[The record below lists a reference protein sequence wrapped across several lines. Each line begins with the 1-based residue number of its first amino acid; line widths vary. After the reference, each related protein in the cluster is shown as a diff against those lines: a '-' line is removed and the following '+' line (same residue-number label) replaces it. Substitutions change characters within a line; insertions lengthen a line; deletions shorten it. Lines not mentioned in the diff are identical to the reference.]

1 MDPSAAAKAAPAAP
15 PTGNAADHV
24 LLIPPDHPPP
34 HAGNNQQP
42 NPETPKPSQNPE
54 KPPPPVS
61 SPARPPLPPA
71 LLRRRSS
78 IAKPKSRFAEPPTP
92 PHPADSSSSQ
102 PSPVHPFAAGAA
114 ASQAATPT
122 HRTAATPA
130 GVSTP
135 HTPADADDDEDLFRN
150 RDGSRSPAAAARCR
164 RRARVGLELSVLVL
178 VLALLVVSV
187 VVRPLRGRVL
197 WDLEI
202 WKWCVMVAAVF
213 SGHLLSVWLVTLIV
227 FAVERNFLLRTKVL
241 YFVFG
246 LRKSFQ
252 VCLWLALVLVAWSQL
267 FDQEGVAGRSRK
279 TGRILNYVSRFLA
292 SVLIGSVIWL
302 VKTFLMKLVASTF
315 HRKTFFDR
323 IQESVFHQ
331 YVLQTL
337 SGPPL
342 MELAE
347 NVGREG
353 SGLGRVSF
361 SRAKEEKE
369 KGVPEVIDVVKLRRM
384 SQEKV
389 SAWTMRGLITAIRS
403 SRLSTISNTI
413 ESFNDVDA
421 MEQKD
426 KEINS
431 EWEAKA
437 AAHAIFKN
445 VARPGYKHIEEVDL
459 LRFLTK
465 EEVDLVIPLFE
476 GALETGKIK
485 KSALKNWVVKAYL
498 DRKSLAHSLNDT
510 KTAVMQLH
518 NLISVIVVIIIIII
532 TLLLMGIA
540 TTKILVV
547 ISSQILVVVFI
558 FGNACKTVFEA
569 LIFVF
574 IMHPFDVGDRC
585 VIDGTQMTVE
595 EMNILTTVFLKNDNE
610 KVYYPNSVL
619 STKPISNFYRSPNM
633 YDTIDFAIDV
643 STSVESIGALKS
655 KIKGYLESKPTHWHP
670 VHTVNLKDILDVNK
684 INMSLSVQ
692 HTMNFQNIR
701 EKSIRRSELVMELKK
716 IFEEMSIRY
725 HLLPQKVELTYVGPN
740 PLPMPAAHTR

>member
-1 MDPSAAAKAAPAAP
+1 MDPSAAKAAAAP
-15 PTGNAADHV
+15 PSGNAADHV
-24 LLIPPDHPPP
+24 LLIPPDRPPTP
-34 HAGNNQQP
+34 PRAPTGSQQP
-42 NPETPKPSQNPE
+42 NAAAAEGPRPSQNPE
-54 KPPPPVS
+54 KPLPPVS

-78 IAKPKSRFAEPPTP
+78 IGRPKSRFAEPPTP
-92 PHPADSSSSQ
+92 PHPDSAH
-102 PSPVHPFAAGAA
+102 PSPVHPAAA
-114 ASQAATPT
+114 ASAASLAATPT
-122 HRTAATPA
+122 HRVAAA

-135 HTPADADDDEDLFRN
+135 HTPAEADDDEDLFRN
-150 RDGSRSPAAAARCR
+150 RDGSRSRAAAARCR

-178 VLALLVVSV
+178 FLALLVVSLV
-187 VVRPLRGRVL
+187 ARPLRGRVL
-197 WDLEI
+197 WGLEI
-202 WKWCVMVAAVF
+202 WKWCVMVTAVF
-213 SGHLLSVWLVTLIV
+213 SGHLLSHWLVTLIV
-227 FAVERNFLLRTKVL
+227 FVVERNFLLRTKVL

-246 LRKSFQ
+246 LKKSFQ
-252 VCLWLALVLVAWSQL
+252 VFLWLALVLIAWSQL
-267 FDQEGVAGRSRK
+267 FDQGAGRSRK
-279 TGRILNYVSRFLA
+279 TARILNNVSMFLA

-342 MELAE
+342 MQLAE

-361 SRAKEEKE
+361 STAKEEKD
-369 KGVPEVIDVVKLRRM
+369 KGVPEVIDVAELRRM
-384 SQEKV
+384 TPEKV

-413 ESFNDVDA
+413 ETFDDVDA
-421 MEQKD
+421 MSKD

-437 AAHAIFKN
+437 AAYAIFKN

-476 GALETGKIK
+476 GAPETGKIK

-518 NLISVIVVIIIIII
+518 NLISVIVVIIIIVV

-540 TTKILVV
+540 TTKILLV
-547 ISSQILVVVFI
+547 ISSQLLVVAFI
-558 FGNACKTVFEA
+558 FGNSCKTVFEA

-585 VIDGTQMTVE
+585 VVDGTQMIVE

-643 STSVESIGALKS
+643 STSIESIGALNS
-655 KIKGYLESKPTHWHP
+655 KIKGYLDSKPTHWHP

-701 EKSIRRSELVMELKK
+701 EKNIRRSELVMELKR

-740 PLPMPAAHTR
+740 PLPMAVAHTR

>member
-1 MDPSAAAKAAPAAP
+1 MDPSSAKAAAAAP
-15 PTGNAADHV
+15 VPPSGNAADHV
-24 LLIPPDHPPP
+24 LLIPPDHHPPP
-34 HAGNNQQP
+34 QPHASNNPQQHP
-42 NPETPKPSQNPE
+42 AQNPE
-54 KPPPPVS
+54 KPPPAAVS
-61 SPARPPLPPA
+61 SPSRPPRSPA

-78 IAKPKSRFAEPPTP
+78 IAKPKSRFVEPPTP
-92 PHPADSSSSQ
+92 THPDSTH
-102 PSPVHPFAAGAA
+102 PSPAHP
-114 ASQAATPT
+114 SSAATPT
-122 HRTAATPA
+122 HRAAAA
-130 GVSTP
+130 GVVSTP
-135 HTPADADDDEDLFRN
+135 HTPAEPDEEDDLFRN
-150 RDGSRSPAAAARCR
+150 RDGSSTRASAARCR
-164 RRARVGLELSVLVL
+164 KRARLGLEVLVL
-178 VLALLVVSV
+178 VLFLALLIVSRLV
-187 VVRPLRGRVL
+187 PQLKGQML
-197 WDLEI
+197 WGLEI
-202 WKWCVMVAAVF
+202 WKWCVMVTAVF
-213 SGHLLSVWLVTLIV
+213 SGHLLSHWIVTLIV
-227 FAVERNFLLRTKVL
+227 FVVERNFLLRTKVL

-246 LRKSFQ
+246 LKKSFQ
-252 VCLWLALVLVAWSQL
+252 VCLWLALVLIAWSQL
-267 FDQEGVAGRSRK
+267 FDRGGVGRSAK
-279 TGRILNYVSRFLA
+279 TARILNYVSMFLA
-292 SVLIGSVIWL
+292 SVLIGSAIWL

-337 SGPPL
+337 SGPPV

-361 SRAKEEKE
+361 SRAKEE

-389 SAWTMRGLITAIRS
+389 SAWTMRKLITAIRS
-403 SRLSTISNTI
+403 SGLSTISNTI
-413 ESFNDVDA
+413 ESFDDVDG

-431 EWEAKA
+431 EWEAKVA
-437 AAHAIFKN
+437 AYAIFKN

-476 GALETGKIK
+476 GASETGKIK

-518 NLISVIVVIIIIII
+518 NLISVIVIVIIIIV

-540 TTKILVV
+540 TTKILLV
-547 ISSQILVVVFI
+547 ISSQLVVVVFI

-610 KVYYPNSVL
+610 KIYYPNSVL

-655 KIKGYLESKPTHWHP
+655 KIKGYLESKPTHWNP

-701 EKSIRRSELVMELKK
+701 EKNIRRSELVMELKK
-716 IFEEMSIRY
+716 IFEEMSIQY
-725 HLLPQKVELTYVGPN
+725 HLLPQKVELSYVGQN
-740 PLPMPAAHTR
+740 PLPMAVAHTR

>member
-1 MDPSAAAKAAPAAP
+1 MDPSTAKAAAP
-15 PTGNAADHV
+15 PNNADHV
-24 LLIPPDHPPP
+24 LHIQPDNLPPP
-34 HAGNNQQP
+34 HPSNNQQP
-42 NPETPKPSQNPE
+42 NPPPPETPKLSQNPE
-54 KPPPPVS
+54 KPPAS
-61 SPARPPLPPA
+61 SPSRPPLPPA

-78 IAKPKSRFAEPPTP
+78 IAKPKSRFVEPPTP
-92 PHPADSSSSQ
+92 MHPDSAH
-102 PSPVHPFAAGAA
+102 PSPVHPAATAA
-114 ASQAATPT
+114 ASLTATPT
-122 HRTAATPA
+122 HRAAS
-130 GVSTP
+130 VSTP
-135 HTPADADDDEDLFRN
+135 HTPAEADDDEDIFRN
-150 RDGSRSPAAAARCR
+150 KDGSRAPASAARCR
-164 RRARVGLELSVLVL
+164 RRVRLGLELCVLVL
-178 VLALLVVSV
+178 FVGLLVVSL
-187 VVRPLRGRVL
+187 VVRPLQGRVL
-197 WDLEI
+197 WGLEI
-202 WKWCVMVAAVF
+202 WKWCVMVTAVF
-213 SGHLLSVWLVTLIV
+213 SGHLLSQWLVTLIV
-227 FAVERNFLLRTKVL
+227 FVVERNFLLRTKVL

-246 LRKSFQ
+246 LKKSFQ
-252 VCLWLALVLVAWSQL
+252 VCLWLALVLIAWSQL
-267 FDQEGVAGRSRK
+267 FDSEVGRSRK
-279 TGRILNYVSRFLA
+279 TARTLNYVSRFLA
-292 SVLIGSVIWL
+292 SMLIGSVIWL
-302 VKTFLMKLVASTF
+302 VKTFLMKVVASTF

-353 SGLGRVSF
+353 SGLGRVSIG
-361 SRAKEEKE
+361 RAKED

-413 ESFNDVDA
+413 ESFDDVDG

-437 AAHAIFKN
+437 AAYAIFKN
-445 VARPGYKHIEEVDL
+445 VAKPSYKHIEEVDL
-459 LRFLTK
+459 LRFFTK
-465 EEVDLVIPLFE
+465 EEVHLVIPMFE
-476 GALETGKIK
+476 GAPETGKIK

-518 NLISVIVVIIIIII
+518 NLISVIVIIIIII
-532 TLLLMGIA
+532 VTLLLMGIA

-547 ISSQILVVVFI
+547 ISSQLLVAGFI

-585 VIDGTQMTVE
+585 VIDGTQMIVE
-595 EMNILTTVFLKNDNE
+595 EMNILTTVLLKNDNE
-610 KVYYPNSVL
+610 KIYYPNSVL

-643 STSVESIGALKS
+643 STSVESIGALRS

-701 EKSIRRSELVMELKK
+701 EKNIRRSELVMELKK

-725 HLLPQKVELTYVGPN
+725 HLLPQKVELTYVGSN
-740 PLPMPAAHTR
+740 PLPMGPSHTR

>member
-1 MDPSAAAKAAPAAP
+1 MDQSTAKAAAAS
-15 PTGNAADHV
+15 NNADHV
-24 LLIPPDHPPP
+24 LVIPPGHPPP
-34 HAGNNQQP
+34 LHPRNNQQP
-42 NPETPKPSQNPE
+42 ETPKLSQNPE
-54 KPPPPVS
+54 KPLPTS
-61 SPARPPLPPA
+61 SPSRPPLPPA
-71 LLRRRSS
+71 ALRRRSS
-78 IAKPKSRFAEPPTP
+78 IAKPKSRFVEPPTP
-92 PHPADSSSSQ
+92 THPHSAH
-102 PSPVHPFAAGAA
+102 PSPVHPAAA
-114 ASQAATPT
+114 ASLTATPT
-122 HRTAATPA
+122 HRAAGGSTPA
-130 GVSTP
+130 AEV
-135 HTPADADDDEDLFRN
+135 DDDEDLFRN
-150 RDGSRSPAAAARCR
+150 KDGSRAPASAARCR
-164 RRARVGLELSVLVL
+164 RRARLGVELCVLVL
-178 VLALLVVSV
+178 FLGLLLVSLV
-187 VVRPLRGRVL
+187 VAPLQGRVL
-197 WDLEI
+197 WGLEV
-202 WKWCVMVAAVF
+202 WKWCVMVITVF
-213 SGHLLSVWLVTLIV
+213 SGHLLSQWLVTLIV
-227 FAVERNFLLRTKVL
+227 FVIERNFLLRTKVL

-246 LRKSFQ
+246 LKKSFQ
-252 VCLWLALVLVAWSQL
+252 VCLWLALVLIAWSQL
-267 FDQEGVAGRSRK
+267 FDSEVGRSRK
-279 TGRILNYVSRFLA
+279 TARILNYVSRFLA
-292 SVLIGSVIWL
+292 SMLIGSVIWL
-302 VKTFLMKLVASTF
+302 VKTFLMKVVASTF
-315 HRKTFFDR
+315 HRKAFFDR

-353 SGLGRVSF
+353 SGLGRVSI
-361 SRAKEEKE
+361 SRAKEE

-389 SAWTMRGLITAIRS
+389 SAWTMRGLITTIRS

-413 ESFNDVDA
+413 ESSFDDVDGI
-421 MEQKD
+421 EQKD

-431 EWEAKA
+431 KWEAEDA
-437 AAHAIFKN
+437 AYAIFKN

-459 LRFLTK
+459 LRFFTK
-465 EEVDLVIPLFE
+465 EEVDLLIPTFE
-476 GALETGKIK
+476 GAPETGKIK

-518 NLISVIVVIIIIII
+518 NLVSVIVIIISIIV

-540 TTKILVV
+540 TTKVLVV
-547 ISSQILVVVFI
+547 VSSQLLVVVFI

-595 EMNILTTVFLKNDNE
+595 EMNILTTVFLENDNE
-610 KVYYPNSVL
+610 KIYYPNSVL
-619 STKPISNFYRSPNM
+619 STKAISNFYRSPNM
-633 YDTIDFAIDV
+633 FDTIDFAIDI
-643 STSVESIGALKS
+643 STSVESIGALRS

-684 INMSLSVQ
+684 INMSLCVQ

-701 EKSIRRSELVMELKK
+701 EKNIRRSELVMELKK

-725 HLLPQKVELTYVGPN
+725 HLLPQKVELTYVSSN
-740 PLPMPAAHTR
+740 PLPTHTR

>member
-1 MDPSAAAKAAPAAP
+1 MDPSLAKAAAAAP
-15 PTGNAADHV
+15 VPPSGNAADHV
-24 LLIPPDHPPP
+24 LLIPPDHHPPP
-34 HAGNNQQP
+34 QPHASNNPQQHP
-42 NPETPKPSQNPE
+42 AQNPE
-54 KPPPPVS
+54 KPPAAAVS
-61 SPARPPLPPA
+61 SPSRPPRSPA

-78 IAKPKSRFAEPPTP
+78 IAKPKSRFVEPPTP
-92 PHPADSSSSQ
+92 THPDSTH
-102 PSPVHPFAAGAA
+102 PSPAHP
-114 ASQAATPT
+114 SSATPT
-122 HRTAATPA
+122 HRAAA
-130 GVSTP
+130 GAISTP
-135 HTPADADDDEDLFRN
+135 HTPAEPDEEEDLFRN
-150 RDGSRSPAAAARCR
+150 RDGSTTKASAARCR
-164 RRARVGLELSVLVL
+164 KRARLGLEVSVLVL
-178 VLALLVVSV
+178 FLALLIVSRLV
-187 VVRPLRGRVL
+187 PQLKGQML
-197 WDLEI
+197 WGLEI
-202 WKWCVMVAAVF
+202 WKWCVMVTAVF
-213 SGHLLSVWLVTLIV
+213 SGHLLSHWIVTLIV
-227 FAVERNFLLRTKVL
+227 FVVERNFLLRTKVL

-246 LRKSFQ
+246 LKKSFQ
-252 VCLWLALVLVAWSQL
+252 VCLWLALVLIAWSQL
-267 FDQEGVAGRSRK
+267 FDRGGVGRSAK
-279 TGRILNYVSRFLA
+279 TARILNYVSMFLA
-292 SVLIGSVIWL
+292 SVLIGSAIWL

-337 SGPPL
+337 SGPPV

-361 SRAKEEKE
+361 SRAKEE

-389 SAWTMRGLITAIRS
+389 SAWTMRKLITAIRS
-403 SRLSTISNTI
+403 SGLSTISNTI
-413 ESFNDVDA
+413 ESFDDVDG

-431 EWEAKA
+431 EWEAKVA
-437 AAHAIFKN
+437 AYAIFKN

-476 GALETGKIK
+476 GASETGKIK

-518 NLISVIVVIIIIII
+518 NLISVIVIVIIIIV

-540 TTKILVV
+540 TTKILLV
-547 ISSQILVVVFI
+547 ISSQLVVVVFI

-610 KVYYPNSVL
+610 KIYYPNSVL

-655 KIKGYLESKPTHWHP
+655 KIKGYLESKPTHWNP

-701 EKSIRRSELVMELKK
+701 EKNIRRSELVMELKK
-716 IFEEMSIRY
+716 IFEEMSIQY
-725 HLLPQKVELTYVGPN
+725 HLLPQKVELTYVGQN
-740 PLPMPAAHTR
+740 PLPMAIAHTR

>member
-1 MDPSAAAKAAPAAP
+1 
-15 PTGNAADHV
+15 
-24 LLIPPDHPPP
+24 
-34 HAGNNQQP
+34 
-42 NPETPKPSQNPE
+42 
-54 KPPPPVS
+54 
-61 SPARPPLPPA
+61 
-71 LLRRRSS
+71 
-78 IAKPKSRFAEPPTP
+78 
-92 PHPADSSSSQ
+92 
-102 PSPVHPFAAGAA
+102 
-114 ASQAATPT
+114 
-122 HRTAATPA
+122 
-130 GVSTP
+130 
-135 HTPADADDDEDLFRN
+135 
-150 RDGSRSPAAAARCR
+150 
-164 RRARVGLELSVLVL
+164 
-178 VLALLVVSV
+178 
-187 VVRPLRGRVL
+187 
-197 WDLEI
+197 
-202 WKWCVMVAAVF
+202 MVAAVF

>member
-1 MDPSAAAKAAPAAP
+1 MDQPAGKPAAP
-15 PTGNAADHV
+15 SSAADHV
-24 LLIPPDHPPP
+24 LLIPPDDTQPRPSRPPP
-34 HAGNNQQP
+34 QQP
-42 NPETPKPSQNPE
+42 PSPAAEAAKPSQNPE
-54 KPPPPVS
+54 KAPSS
-61 SPARPPLPPA
+61 SPSRPPLPKA

-78 IAKPKSRFAEPPTP
+78 ISKPKSRFAEPPTP
-92 PHPADSSSSQ
+92 PHPGSSSA
-102 PSPVHPFAAGAA
+102 SPAHPA
-114 ASQAATPT
+114 ASQAQTPT
-122 HRTAATPA
+122 PRAAA
-130 GVSTP
+130 VSTP
-135 HTPADADDDEDLFRN
+135 HTPADADDEEDLFRKA
-150 RDGSRSPAAAARCR
+150 GAPASASAARCR
-164 RRARVGLELSVLVL
+164 RRARLGLELLVLVL
-178 VLALLVVSV
+178 FLALLVVSL
-187 VVRPLRGRVL
+187 VVRPLQGRVV
-197 WDLEI
+197 WGLEI
-202 WKWCVMVAAVF
+202 WKWCVMVITVF
-213 SGHLLSVWLVTLIV
+213 SGHLVSQWLVTFLV
-227 FAVERNFLLRTKVL
+227 FVVERNFLLRTKVL

-252 VCLWLALVLVAWSQL
+252 VCLWLALVLIAWSQL
-267 FDQEGVAGRSRK
+267 FDREVGRPPK
-279 TGRILNYVSRFLA
+279 TARILNYVSRFLA
-292 SVLIGSVIWL
+292 SMLIGSVIWL
-302 VKTFLMKLVASTF
+302 VKTFLMKVVASTF

-347 NVGREG
+347 HVGREG
-353 SGLGRVSF
+353 SGVGRVSF
-361 SRAKEEKE
+361 SRAKEEK
-369 KGVPEVIDVVKLRRM
+369 GVPEVIDVAKLRRM

-389 SAWTMRGLITAIRS
+389 SAWTMKGLMTAIRS

-413 ESFNDVDA
+413 ESFDDVDG

-426 KEINS
+426 REINS

-437 AAHAIFKN
+437 AAYAIFKN

-459 LRFLTK
+459 LRFFTK
-465 EEVDLVIPLFE
+465 EEVDLVIPMFE
-476 GALETGKIK
+476 GASETGKIK

-498 DRKSLAHSLNDT
+498 DRKALAHSLNDT

-518 NLISVIVVIIIIII
+518 NLISVIVIIVIIII

-547 ISSQILVVVFI
+547 ISSQLLVVVFI

-585 VIDGTQMTVE
+585 VIDGIQMTVE

-619 STKPISNFYRSPNM
+619 STKAISNFYRSPNM

-655 KIKGYLESKPTHWHP
+655 KIKGYLESKPTHWCP

-684 INMSLSVQ
+684 INMSLCVQ

-701 EKSIRRSELVMELKK
+701 EKNIRRSELVMELKK
-716 IFEEMSIRY
+716 MFEEMSIRY
-725 HLLPQKVELTYVGPN
+725 HLLPQKVELSYVGPN
-740 PLPMPAAHTR
+740 PLPMAVVQTR

>member
-1 MDPSAAAKAAPAAP
+1 MEPSAAKRAPAAP
-15 PTGNAADHV
+15 PSGNAADHV
-24 LLIPPDHPPP
+24 LLIPPDHPPQPAPP
-34 HAGNNQQP
+34 HAGNINQQP
-42 NPETPKPSQNPE
+42 PSAAASEAPKPSQNPE
-54 KPPPPVS
+54 KPPVVS
-61 SPARPPLPPA
+61 SPSRPPLPPA

-78 IAKPKSRFAEPPTP
+78 ISKPKSRFVEPLPPTP
-92 PHPADSSSSQ
+92 PHPDSAH
-102 PSPVHPFAAGAA
+102 PSPVHPA
-114 ASQAATPT
+114 AATPT
-122 HRTAATPA
+122 HRGAA

-135 HTPADADDDEDLFRN
+135 HTPADADDEEDLFRN
-150 RDGSRSPAAAARCR
+150 RDGSRSPASAARCR
-164 RRARVGLELSVLVL
+164 RRARLGLELSVLVL

-197 WDLEI
+197 WGLEI
-202 WKWCVMVAAVF
+202 WKWCVMVTAVF
-213 SGHLLSVWLVTLIV
+213 SGHLLSRWLVTLIV

-246 LRKSFQ
+246 LKKSFQ
-252 VCLWLALVLVAWSQL
+252 VCLWLALVLIAWSQL
-267 FDQEGVAGRSRK
+267 FDQGGAGRSQK
-279 TGRILNYVSRFLA
+279 TARILNYVSRFLA
-292 SVLIGSVIWL
+292 SGLIGSVIWL

-361 SRAKEEKE
+361 SRAKEEKG

-413 ESFNDVDA
+413 ESFNDVDG

-426 KEINS
+426 REINS

-437 AAHAIFKN
+437 AAYAIFKN

-476 GALETGKIK
+476 GASETGKIK

-547 ISSQILVVVFI
+547 ISSQLLVVVFI

-595 EMNILTTVFLKNDNE
+595 EMNILTTVLLKNDNE

-633 YDTIDFAIDV
+633 YDTIDFAIHV
-643 STSVESIGALKS
+643 STSVESIGALRS

-701 EKSIRRSELVMELKK
+701 EKNIRRSELVMELKK
-716 IFEEMSIRY
+716 MFEEMSIRY

-740 PLPMPAAHTR
+740 PLPMAVAQAR

>member
-1 MDPSAAAKAAPAAP
+1 MDPSTPKAAAP
-15 PTGNAADHV
+15 PSGNAADHV
-24 LLIPPDHPPP
+24 LLIPPDLRPPP
-34 HAGNNQQP
+34 PPPQP
-42 NPETPKPSQNPE
+42 NPAAAAEATKPSQNPE
-54 KPPPPVS
+54 KPPVVS
-61 SPARPPLPPA
+61 SPSHPPLPPA
-71 LLRRRSS
+71 LLRCRSS
-78 IAKPKSRFAEPPTP
+78 IAKPKSRFVEPPTP
-92 PHPADSSSSQ
+92 SHLDSAH
-102 PSPVHPFAAGAA
+102 PSPVHPSAC
-114 ASQAATPT
+114 SLTATPT
-122 HRTAATPA
+122 HHAAVAAGAA

-135 HTPADADDDEDLFRN
+135 HTPAEPDDEEDLFRN
-150 RDGSRSPAAAARCR
+150 KDGSLTPASAARCR
-164 RRARVGLELSVLVL
+164 RRAPLGLELSALVL
-178 VLALLVVSV
+178 FLTLLVVSL
-187 VVRPLRGRVL
+187 VVRPLQGRVL
-197 WDLEI
+197 WGLEI
-202 WKWCVMVAAVF
+202 WKWCVMVTAVF
-213 SGHLLSVWLVTLIV
+213 SGHLLSRWLVTLLV

-246 LRKSFQ
+246 LKKSFQ
-252 VCLWLALVLVAWSQL
+252 VCLWLALLLIAWSQL
-267 FDQEGVAGRSRK
+267 FDREVGRSHK
-279 TGRILNYVSRFLA
+279 TARILNYVSRFLA

-337 SGPPL
+337 SGQPV

-353 SGLGRVSF
+353 SGLGRVSI

-369 KGVPEVIDVVKLRRM
+369 KGVPEVIDIVKLRRM

-413 ESFNDVDA
+413 ESFDDVDG

-431 EWEAKA
+431 EWEAKVA
-437 AAHAIFKN
+437 AYAIFKN

-476 GALETGKIK
+476 GASETGKIK

-518 NLISVIVVIIIIII
+518 NLISVIVIVIIIIV

-547 ISSQILVVVFI
+547 ISSQLLVVVFI

-595 EMNILTTVFLKNDNE
+595 EMNILTTVFLKNDHE

-701 EKSIRRSELVMELKK
+701 EKNLRRSDLVMELKK

-740 PLPMPAAHTR
+740 PLPMAAARTR

>member
-1 MDPSAAAKAAPAAP
+1 MDPSAAKAAAP
-15 PTGNAADHV
+15 PPGNAADHV
-24 LLIPPDHPPP
+24 LLIPPDQPPTPP
-34 HAGNNQQP
+34 HAASGNQQP
-42 NPETPKPSQNPE
+42 NPAAAEGPKPSQNPE

-78 IAKPKSRFAEPPTP
+78 IGMPKSRFAEPPTP
-92 PHPADSSSSQ
+92 PHPDSAH
-102 PSPVHPFAAGAA
+102 PSPVHPAAA
-114 ASQAATPT
+114 ASLAATPS
-122 HRTAATPA
+122 HRAAA

-135 HTPADADDDEDLFRN
+135 RTPAEADDEEDLFRN
-150 RDGSRSPAAAARCR
+150 RDGSRTWASAARCR
-164 RRARVGLELSVLVL
+164 RRARIGLELSVLIL
-178 VLALLVVSV
+178 FLALLAVSV

-197 WDLEI
+197 WGLEI
-202 WKWCVMVAAVF
+202 WKWCVMVTAVF
-213 SGHLLSVWLVTLIV
+213 SGHLLSRWLVTLIV
-227 FAVERNFLLRTKVL
+227 FVVERNFLLRTKVL

-246 LRKSFQ
+246 LKKSFQ
-252 VCLWLALVLVAWSQL
+252 VSLWLGLVLIAWSQL
-267 FDQEGVAGRSRK
+267 FDQGAGRSLK
-279 TGRILNYVSRFLA
+279 TARILNYVSKFLA
-292 SVLIGSVIWL
+292 SVLIGSDIWL
-302 VKTFLMKLVASTF
+302 VKTFLMKLIAATF

-342 MELAE
+342 MQLAE

-361 SRAKEEKE
+361 STAKEEKD

-413 ESFNDVDA
+413 ESFDDA
-421 MEQKD
+421 DGMSKD

-437 AAHAIFKN
+437 AACAIFKN

-476 GALETGKIK
+476 GAPETGKIK

-498 DRKSLAHSLNDT
+498 DRKSLALSLNDT

-518 NLISVIVVIIIIII
+518 NLISVIVVIIIIIV

-540 TTKILVV
+540 TTKIIVV
-547 ISSQILVVVFI
+547 ISSQLLVVVFI

-619 STKPISNFYRSPNM
+619 STKAISNFYRSPNM
-633 YDTIDFAIDV
+633 YETIDFAIDV
-643 STSVESIGALKS
+643 STSIESIGALKS

-701 EKSIRRSELVMELKK
+701 EKNIRRSELVMELKR

-740 PLPMPAAHTR
+740 PLPMAVAHTR

>member
-1 MDPSAAAKAAPAAP
+1 MDPSTAKAAAP
-15 PTGNAADHV
+15 PNNADHV

-34 HAGNNQQP
+34 PTPPHPSNNQQP
-42 NPETPKPSQNPE
+42 NPPPAETQTSKLSQNPD
-54 KPPPPVS
+54 KHPTS
-61 SPARPPLPPA
+61 SPSRPPLPPAA

-78 IAKPKSRFAEPPTP
+78 IAKPKSRFVEPPTP
-92 PHPADSSSSQ
+92 THPDSAD
-102 PSPVHPFAAGAA
+102 PCPVHPAAA
-114 ASQAATPT
+114 ASLTATPT
-122 HRTAATPA
+122 HRSAA

-135 HTPADADDDEDLFRN
+135 HTPAEADDDEDLFRN
-150 RDGSRSPAAAARCR
+150 KEGSRAPASAARCR
-164 RRARVGLELSVLVL
+164 RRARLGLELCVLVL
-178 VLALLVVSV
+178 FLGLLVVSLV
-187 VVRPLRGRVL
+187 VPPLQGRVL
-197 WDLEI
+197 WGPEI
-202 WKWCVMVAAVF
+202 WKWCVLVIAVF
-213 SGHLLSVWLVTLIV
+213 SGHLLSQWLVRLLV
-227 FAVERNFLLRTKVL
+227 FVVERNFLLRTKVL

-246 LRKSFQ
+246 LKKSFQ
-252 VCLWLALVLVAWSQL
+252 VCLWFALVLIAWSQL
-267 FDQEGVAGRSRK
+267 FDSDVGRSHK
-279 TGRILNYVSRFLA
+279 TARILNYVSRSLA
-292 SVLIGSVIWL
+292 SMLIGSVIWL
-302 VKTFLMKLVASTF
+302 VKTFLMKVVASTF

-353 SGLGRVSF
+353 SGLGRVSI
-361 SRAKEEKE
+361 SRAKDKQE
-369 KGVPEVIDVVKLRRM
+369 KGVPEVIDVVKLRMM

-413 ESFNDVDA
+413 ESFDDVDG

-431 EWEAKA
+431 EWEAKVA
-437 AAHAIFKN
+437 AYAIFKN

-459 LRFLTK
+459 LKFFTK
-465 EEVDLVIPLFE
+465 EEVDLVIPMFE
-476 GALETGKIK
+476 GASETGKIK

-518 NLISVIVVIIIIII
+518 NLISVIVIIIIIII

-547 ISSQILVVVFI
+547 ISSQLLVVVFI

-595 EMNILTTVFLKNDNE
+595 EMNILTTVLLKNDNE
-610 KVYYPNSVL
+610 KIYYPNSVL

-643 STSVESIGALKS
+643 STSVESIGALRS

-684 INMSLSVQ
+684 INMSLCVQ

-701 EKSIRRSELVMELKK
+701 EKNIRRSELVMELKK

-725 HLLPQKVELTYVGPN
+725 HLLPQKVELAYVSPN
-740 PLPMPAAHTR
+740 PLPMAVSHTR